1 MSLEDAFKIIN
12 NIDNCSEEEILEIY
26 EDIINTLNSNY
37 YYSVANEF
45 IILLIKKI
53 NKINIKLELIKEYFM
68 NEFDSS
74 GIFNLFRAISNL
86 NYDEKLIIFKEL
98 FSRFK
103 FDEVSDVLDIPTNLK
118 LGIELEYSDV
128 AYNALEKLFEN
139 DSINALMKTLKID
152 DKYCDKIID
161 KTIFKPI
168 SDSSKWVFTVE
179 MDNDRMPEVSTPILK
194 NNISDLNSLKAMFY
208 IFYIL
213 GAKVNDWTALQVNV
227 GADYFEGNINAIK
240 YFLSIW
246 GECEE
251 LFYKIANK
259 ENETIRYYADEMA
272 KPIKENI
279 QRTFND
285 DDFKLDN
292 KDDFYK
298 FLYNI
303 QVRDEL
309 KEILEFPCID
319 DYYIQCM
326 YSKYINIENEEEKYE
341 IFRNLLDIDKYLI
354 DRIKCTSVNFTHMM
368 TDKGMDGRIEFRM
381 FNNTDDFE
389 TILLNITLVGRIMYV
404 CRELANGNIELL
416 ERYNNLL
423 NKDVLEEEKL
433 DLLLSLLFDD
443 NTKDIFKKRWQS
455 IKDKA
460 VYENFSTGEATFKT
474 NNQNIQYKKTTNN

>member
-1 MSLEDAFKIIN
+1 MSLEDAHKIIN
-12 NIDNCSEEEILEIY
+12 NIDNYSEEEILEIY

-37 YYSVANEF
+37 YYSAATDF

-53 NKINIKLELIKEYFM
+53 NAINIKLELIKEYFM
-68 NEFDSS
+68 NEFDFS
-74 GIFNLFRAISNL
+74 GIFNLFRAISDL

-139 DSINALMKTLKID
+139 DSINALMKALKID

-292 KDDFYK
+292 KEDFYK

-354 DRIKCTSVNFTHMM
+354 DRIKCTSVNFTHLFS
-368 TDKGMDGRIEFRM
+368 KNSLDGRIEFRL
-381 FNNTDDFE
+381 FNNTDDFD
-389 TILLNITLVGRIMYV
+389 TILQNITLVGRIMYV

-433 DLLLSLLFDD
+433 DLLLNLLFDD
-443 NTKDIFKKRWQS
+443 NAKDIFKKRWQS

>member
-1 MSLEDAFKIIN
+1 MSLEDAHKIIN
-12 NIDNCSEEEILEIY
+12 NIDNYSEEEILEIY

-37 YYSVANEF
+37 YYSAATDF

-53 NKINIKLELIKEYFM
+53 NDINIKLELIKEYFM

-74 GIFNLFRAISNL
+74 GIFNLFRAISDL

-128 AYNALEKLFEN
+128 AYNALEKLFKN

-168 SDSSKWVFTVE
+168 SDSSKWIFTVE

-272 KPIKENI
+272 KPIKQNI

-285 DDFKLDN
+285 DDFKLAN
-292 KDDFYK
+292 KEDFYK

-354 DRIKCTSVNFTHMM
+354 DRIKCTSVNFTHLFS
-368 TDKGMDGRIEFRM
+368 KNSLDGRIEFRL
-381 FNNTDDFE
+381 FNNTDDFD
-389 TILLNITLVGRIMYV
+389 TILQNITLVGRIMYV

-433 DLLLSLLFDD
+433 DLLLNLLFDD
-443 NTKDIFKKRWQS
+443 NAKDIFKKRWQS

>member
-1 MSLEDAFKIIN
+1 MSLEDAHKIIN
-12 NIDNCSEEEILEIY
+12 NIDNYSEEEILEIY

-37 YYSVANEF
+37 YYSAATDF

-53 NKINIKLELIKEYFM
+53 NAINIKLELIKEYFM
-68 NEFDSS
+68 NEFDFS
-74 GIFNLFRAISNL
+74 GIFNLFRAISDL

-139 DSINALMKTLKID
+139 DSINALMKALKID

-292 KDDFYK
+292 KEDFYK

-354 DRIKCTSVNFTHMM
+354 DRIKCTSVNFTHIMSN
-368 TDKGMDGRIEFRM
+368 TGIDGRIEFRL
-381 FNNTDDFE
+381 FNNTDDFD
-389 TILLNITLVGRIMYV
+389 TILQNITLVGRIMYV

-433 DLLLSLLFDD
+433 DLLLNLLFDD
-443 NTKDIFKKRWQS
+443 NAKDIFKKRWQS